1 MTQFVTLLMFCS
13 FSFAPLQA
21 ISSPTADR
29 VWTAAELEDRFG
41 ALNSPVLVEGDTL
54 TFIAKSNG
62 RALRVVGTFN
72 QDLERI
78 GETDFHMLV
87 KNIPNLDRAVVRYR
101 IEKKD
106 NAGLILGKIKS
117 DFSVWRGPLAPPELP
132 IRSDLKGSI
141 LQQEVFSA
149 ALNEKRPVQVYL
161 PPQHDKAQS
170 YPIFYM
176 TDGNSIQGYA
186 SILEGLIT
194 DGKISPAI
202 IVGVPHGGYTGD
214 PNEKYD
220 AAKDL
225 RQIEYLARFGEF
237 IEGADT
243 TRFEKHKKFFV
254 EEVSLWAET
263 NYGASADAAYRF
275 YLGSSNGGSFGVT
288 LGLEYPQHFSKL
300 ITYAIGWQFSL
311 KKPDWDKQH
320 YPQFYIGTGSLDDFL
335 KTGQSWAKMLET
347 GGYKHHY
354 TEWVTGHSALFWRE
368 DFHNAAQWAL
378 GQSPAR

>member
-149 ALNEKRPVQVYL
+149 ALNEKRPV
-161 PPQHDKAQS
+161 
-170 YPIFYM
+170 
-176 TDGNSIQGYA
+176 
-186 SILEGLIT
+186 
-194 DGKISPAI
+194 
-202 IVGVPHGGYTGD
+202 
-214 PNEKYD
+214 
-220 AAKDL
+220 
-225 RQIEYLARFGEF
+225 
-237 IEGADT
+237 
-243 TRFEKHKKFFV
+243 
-254 EEVSLWAET
+254 
-263 NYGASADAAYRF
+263 
-275 YLGSSNGGSFGVT
+275 
-288 LGLEYPQHFSKL
+288 
-300 ITYAIGWQFSL
+300 
-311 KKPDWDKQH
+311 
-320 YPQFYIGTGSLDDFL
+320 
-335 KTGQSWAKMLET
+335 
-347 GGYKHHY
+347 
-354 TEWVTGHSALFWRE
+354 
-368 DFHNAAQWAL
+368 
-378 GQSPAR
+378 